1 MAISTAI
8 MIVSADGLASCGQQ
22 RGTGDCGEKDER
34 NGEALHDGGGEHVT
48 SPVVLV
54 GRLHAP
60 NVFRDDCIDCFGADV
75 RWRTGRGRAAK
86 AAI

>member
-8 MIVSADGLASCGQQ
+8 MIVSADGLALCGQQ
-22 RGTGDCGEKDER
+22 RRAGDRREKDER

-60 NVFRDDCIDCFGADV
+60 NVFRDDCIDCFGADA
-75 RWRTGRGRAAK
+75 RWRTGRGRVAK